1 MAQLQIFEGTLEELI
16 GRKEEFAGMKLQVF
30 ALPEPATE
38 EPEDWSE
45 LLPDP
50 PNTVRDLAHLE
61 ALLLEGLNSPQ
72 EPVTEQDWIEIRQ
85 EVHRRHAARKQ
96 QA

>member
-1 MAQLQIFEGTLEELI
+1 MAQLQIFEGTFEELI
-16 GRKEEFAGMKLQVF
+16 GRKEEFVGMKLQVF
-30 ALPEPATE
+30 ALPETEIE

-50 PNTVRDLAHLE
+50 PNTVRDPAHLE
-61 ALLLEGLNSPQ
+61 ALLLEGINSPQ
-72 EPVTEQDWIEIRQ
+72 RPVTEQDWIEIRQ
-85 EVHRRHAARKQ
+85 EVHRGHAARRQ

>member
-1 MAQLQIFEGTLEELI
+1 MAQLQIFEGTVEELI
-16 GRKEEFAGMKLQVF
+16 DRRNEFAGMKLQVF
-30 ALPEPATE
+30 ALPEETTE

-72 EPVTEQDWIEIRQ
+72 SPVTEQDWIEIRQ
-85 EVHRRHAARKQ
+85 EVRRRIAARKT